1 MERTMSQDA
10 MPAFAG
16 SYTALITPF
25 ANGKVDEDAFRKL
38 VDFQIENGTHGL
50 VPVGTT
56 GESPTLSHEEHDRV
70 VEICIEQAAG
80 RVPIIAGAGSNST
93 EEAVRLAKHAAGAG
107 ADGVLIVSPY
117 YNKPT
122 QEGLFRHFT
131 AVAEAVDVAVIV
143 YDIPGRSIV
152 RVSDDNLVRMNKAYS
167 NICGIKDATSEVGRP
182 PRILNALGNGFAQL
196 SGEDATTLPYLA
208 GGGHGAISVTSNI
221 APRQIAD
228 MHNAWQAGDIKTAQE
243 INARMIDVHDAMFCE
258 ASPGPVKYAA
268 ELLGICR
275 AETRLPL
282 CEIADSSK
290 AQVESALRG
299 AGLLN

>member
-1 MERTMSQDA
+1 MSQDSA
-10 MPAFAG
+10 TPAFAG

-25 ANGKVDEDAFRKL
+25 SNGRVDEDAFRNL
-38 VDFQIENGTHGL
+38 VEFQVENGTHGL

-56 GESPTLSHEEHDRV
+56 GESPTLSHDEHDRV
-70 VEICIEQAAG
+70 VELCIDQAAG
-80 RVPIIAGAGSNST
+80 RVPVIAGAGSNST
-93 EEAVRLAKHAAGAG
+93 DEAVRLAKHAAEAG

-122 QEGLFRHFT
+122 QEGLYRHFT

-152 RVSDDNLVRMNKAYS
+152 RVADDNLARMAKAHS
-167 NICGIKDATSEVGRP
+167 NIVGIKDATSDVGRP

-221 APRQIAD
+221 APRQMAD
-228 MHNAWQAGDIKTAQE
+228 MHNAWMVGDVKSAQE
-243 INARMIDVHDAMFCE
+243 INTRMIAVHDAMFCE

-268 ELLGICR
+268 ALLGLCGSG
-275 AETRLPL
+275 TRLPL
-282 CEIADSSK
+282 CEIADGSK
-290 AQVESALRG
+290 ARVEAALRG
-299 AGLLN
+299 AGLIN

>member
-1 MERTMSQDA
+1 MSQDSA
-10 MPAFAG
+10 KPAFAG

-25 ANGKVDEDAFRKL
+25 SNGRVDEDAFRKL
-38 VDFQIENGTHGL
+38 VEFQIESGTHGL

-56 GESPTLSHEEHDRV
+56 GESPTLSHDEHDRV
-70 VEICIEQAAG
+70 IELCIEQAAG
-80 RVPIIAGAGSNST
+80 RVPVIAGAGSNST
-93 EEAVRLAKHAAGAG
+93 AEAVRLARHAADAG
-107 ADGVLIVSPY
+107 AKGVLIVSPY

-122 QEGLFRHFT
+122 QEGLYRHFT
-131 AVAEAVDVAVIV
+131 SVAQAVEVAVIV

-152 RVSDDNLVRMNKAYS
+152 RVDDANLVRMNAAFP
-167 NICGIKDATSEVGRP
+167 NISGIKDATSEVGRP

-221 APRQIAD
+221 APKALAD
-228 MHNAWQAGDIKTAQE
+228 MHNAWKAGDVKTAQA
-243 INARMIDVHDAMFCE
+243 INARLIDLHDAMFCE

-268 ELLGICR
+268 ERLGLCS

-282 CEIADSSK
+282 CEIADESK
-290 AQVESALRG
+290 ARVDAALRG
-299 AGLLN
+299 AGLIN

>member
-1 MERTMSQDA
+1 MTTDTHTPR
-10 MPAFAG
+10 FRG

-25 ANGKVDEDAFRKL
+25 ANGGIDEAAFRKL
-38 VDFQIENGTHGL
+38 VDFQIDSGTHGL

-56 GESPTLSHEEHDRV
+56 GESPTLTHEEHDRV
-70 VEICIEQAAG
+70 VELCIEQAAG
-80 RVPIIAGAGSNST
+80 RVPVIAGAGSNST
-93 EEAVRLAKHAAGAG
+93 AEAVRLAKRGADAG

-122 QEGLFRHFT
+122 QEGLFRHFGT
-131 AVAEAVDVAVIV
+131 VAEAVDVPVIV

-152 RVSDDNLVRMNKAYS
+152 RVDDDTLVRLNKAYG

-182 PRILNALGNGFAQL
+182 PRISNVLGAGFAQL

-221 APRQIAD
+221 APRAMAD
-228 MHNAWQAGDIKTAQE
+228 MHNAWQAGDIATAQD
-243 INARMIDVHDAMFCE
+243 INARMIDLHDAMFCE

-268 ELLGICR
+268 SLLGICG

-290 AQVESALRG
+290 ARVEAALRG
-299 AGLLN
+299 AGLIN

>member
-1 MERTMSQDA
+1 MSQDA
-10 MPAFAG
+10 ARSPFNG

-25 ANGKVDEDAFRKL
+25 TNGRVDEAAFRNL
-38 VDFQIENGTHGL
+38 VDFQIDNGTHGL

-70 VEICIEQAAG
+70 VEMCIDQAAG
-80 RVPIIAGAGSNST
+80 RVPVIAGAGSNST
-93 EEAVRLAKHAAGAG
+93 AEAVRLAKHAAAAG

-122 QEGLFRHFT
+122 QEGLYRHFT
-131 AVAEAVDVAVIV
+131 AVAQAVDVAVIV

-152 RVSDDNLVRMNKAYS
+152 RVSDDNLARMARDFS
-167 NICGIKDATSEVGRP
+167 NIAGIKDATTDVGRP
-182 PRILNALGNGFAQL
+182 PRITNAIGSGFAQL

-221 APRQIAD
+221 APRQMAD
-228 MHNAWQAGDIKTAQE
+228 MHNAWQAGDVATAQD
-243 INARMIDVHDAMFCE
+243 INRRMIEVHDAMFCE

-268 ELLGICR
+268 ELLGICSS
-275 AETRLPL
+275 ETRLPL
-282 CEIADSSK
+282 CEIADSSM
-290 AQVESALRG
+290 ARVEAALRG
-299 AGLLN
+299 AALMN

>member
-1 MERTMSQDA
+1 MPQDTA
-10 MPAFAG
+10 TSPFKG

-25 ANGKVDEDAFRKL
+25 SNGKVDEAAFRKL

-70 VEICIEQAAG
+70 VEMCIEQAAG
-80 RVPIIAGAGSNST
+80 RVPVIAGAGSNST
-93 EEAVRLAKHAAGAG
+93 AEAVRLAKHAAAAG

-122 QEGLFRHFT
+122 QDGLYRHFT
-131 AVAEAVDVAVIV
+131 AVAQAVDVAVIV

-152 RVSDDNLVRMNKAYS
+152 RVNDDTLARMAADYP
-167 NICGIKDATSEVGRP
+167 NIAGIKDATTDVGRP
-182 PRILNALGNGFAQL
+182 PRITNALGGGFAQL

-221 APRQIAD
+221 APRQMAD
-228 MHNAWQAGDIKTAQE
+228 MHNAWQAGDVATAQQ
-243 INARMIDVHDAMFCE
+243 INNRMIEVHDAMFCE

-268 ELLGICR
+268 ELLGICSS
-275 AETRLPL
+275 ETRLPL
-282 CEIADSSK
+282 CEIADASK
-290 AQVESALRG
+290 ARVESALRG
-299 AGLLN
+299 AGLMN

>member
-1 MERTMSQDA
+1 MSQDA
-10 MPAFAG
+10 ARSPFNG

-25 ANGKVDEDAFRKL
+25 TNGRVDEAAFRNL
-38 VDFQIENGTHGL
+38 VDFQIDNGTHGL

-70 VEICIEQAAG
+70 VEMCIDQVAG
-80 RVPIIAGAGSNST
+80 RVPVIAGAGSNST
-93 EEAVRLAKHAAGAG
+93 AEAVRLAKHAAAAG

-122 QEGLFRHFT
+122 QDGLYRHFT

-152 RVSDDNLVRMNKAYS
+152 RVSDGNLARMARDFS
-167 NICGIKDATSEVGRP
+167 NIAGIKDATTDVGRP
-182 PRILNALGNGFAQL
+182 PRITNAIGSGFAQL

-221 APRQIAD
+221 APRPMAA
-228 MHNAWQAGDIKTAQE
+228 MHNAWQAGDVATAQD
-243 INARMIDVHDAMFCE
+243 INRRMIEVHDAMFCE

-268 ELLGICR
+268 ELLGICSS
-275 AETRLPL
+275 ETRLPL

-290 AQVESALRG
+290 ARVEAALRG
-299 AGLLN
+299 AGLMN